1 MSKVK
6 TERKRIDD
14 LCTDKSDKK
23 KIDNVYDEKLN
34 NMDNRI
40 EINNNRINKLKK
52 NMKIIFDRFD
62 AIEKNQPTIQN
73 MMNKFEFQINELKK
87 DIKNNNS

>member
-1 MSKVK
+1 
-6 TERKRIDD
+6 
-14 LCTDKSDKK
+14 
-23 KIDNVYDEKLN
+23 
-34 NMDNRI
+34 MDNRI